1 MPAIFT
7 FTLFISLIFGSWREL
22 EASTQQLSRNLA
34 NFAAPPPPSHQM
46 RGSSVSGQNRSSS
59 SVANSTSPSTSSSS
73 SSNNGSPIKEIP
85 SIGSTCNNRVSH
97 SVSVPLNLFN
107 VMHKQAA
114 DLNNPV
120 SGSTTTA
127 SANNTTSVSGD
138 HQGTLPNSK
147 SDMDAAR

>member
-1 MPAIFT
+1 MTDIRNDPY
-7 FTLFISLIFGSWREL
+7 LFFFSNLTGILLI
-22 EASTQQLSRNLA
+22 
-34 NFAAPPPPSHQM
+34 FAAPPPPSHQM
-46 RGSSVSGQNRSSS
+46 RGGPAVGSAQNRSSS

-127 SANNTTSVSGD
+127 SANNTATSVSGD